1 MSDVVLKVE
10 NVSKYYPG
18 VQALKNVSLNIKAGE
33 VRALV
38 GENGAG
44 KSTLIKC
51 IMGIEKY
58 EEGEVLIRQE
68 DKWIRPESAIHAQS
82 LGLYANYQ
90 HVNIAGELSV
100 AENYFMGKL
109 PVNCFGAVDWK
120 EINRECRK
128 VLDKFNMD
136 IDPEAKIYTLST
148 AMQSMVT
155 ISKISTNNN
164 LRLVIFD
171 EPTALLENDKVD
183 ILYRYIRELKS
194 QGVSVIYISHRLEEV
209 MEICDTV
216 TVLKDGRYVDTRRV
230 EEINSRTMINL
241 MVGRDLKDI
250 FNIRRHEPG
259 EELLR
264 VENLSR
270 EPVFRDVSFR
280 LRAGEIVGFFGLI
293 GAGRSEVMRCIFGAD
308 KKTGGS
314 IFIRGK
320 KCEIRSPMDAMR
332 HHIGLI
338 PEDRRTEGLAQE
350 LPVRTNIN
358 MSSYDLISKWG
369 MISLKKEAERASEY
383 VEKTG
388 IKTPGTGQL
397 VRNLSGGNQQKVV
410 ISKLLCRDPDIFIF
424 DEPTVGVDVGAKE
437 EIYKLI
443 GELTALSKG
452 VIIISSYLPEVMG
465 LSDRMIVMAEG
476 RIAGEAGKEELKTLE
491 EKDILTM
498 ISEAG

>member
-120 EINRECRK
+120 KINRECRK

-270 EPVFRDVSFR
+270 EPVFRDVSFQ

-369 MISLKKEAERASEY
+369 MISLKKEAERAREY